1 MTSSWTWIIS
11 SGLVGVISLMLRSV
25 SNISFSGARFF
36 LPTLNPLFIIN
47 GIIFVLA
54 ATASL
59 FGNGSDR
66 SPAAQHHHD
75 NDSYRYEQDQDHHDQ
90 YRDRSSNDS
99 SKSSFDQY
107 NNKVQ
112 EKEKFPV
119 RSGGG
124 SYGVSSPEVRFP
136 PTAPEK
142 PVGIRRMR
150 PPTAP
155 VKTFSQ
161 DNTSGDETMEEMWER
176 VKAEKQPLKP
186 NTTLQGTTMP
196 TSSWPSPPSP
206 SPSQVRRPTPSLSS
220 LAPSQ
225 AMTPTPSLSSLSPSP
240 SRAGRPTSSLSSLLP
255 SRSPSRARRPTPSLS
270 SLSPSP
276 SRARR
281 PTPSLSS
288 LSPSSSRMRR
298 PPSSPGRPGK
308 KLMERIPSWVKLK
321 KELSMGRDELNS
333 RVEAFITKFKDEMKL
348 QRSESIRRY
357 KSFRG
362 RSDDK

>member
-1 MTSSWTWIIS
+1 MSTSWTWIIS

-25 SNISFSGARFF
+25 SNISVTGARFF

-47 GIIFVLA
+47 GIIFILA
-54 ATASL
+54 ASATL
-59 FGNGSDR
+59 FGNGSD
-66 SPAAQHHHD
+66 SPATNHHHD
-75 NDSYRYEQDQDHHDQ
+75 DDTYHRYEQDDHHNYD
-90 YRDRSSNDS
+90 RDRSFNNS
-99 SKSSFDQY
+99 SSSSFGQY

-119 RSGGG
+119 RSESGG

-142 PVGIRRMR
+142 LVGIRR

-155 VKTFSQ
+155 VKTFPQ
-161 DNTSGDETMEEMWER
+161 DNTSGDENETMEEMWER
-176 VKAEKQPLKP
+176 VKAEKQPKKP
-186 NTTLQGTTMP
+186 NMLQDTTMP
-196 TSSWPSPPSP
+196 TSPSRSQARRPAPPSLL
-206 SPSQVRRPTPSLSS
+206 SPSR
-220 LAPSQ
+220 SQ
-225 AMTPTPSLSSLSPSP
+225 ARTPTPSLSSLSPV
-240 SRAGRPTSSLSSLLP
+240 RPRLVPTLP
-255 SRSPSRARRPTPSLS
+255 SPSRARRPTPSLS
-270 SLSPSP
+270 SLSPTRPRVVPTSPSP

-288 LSPSSSRMRR
+288 LSSSSSRARR
-298 PPSSPGRPGK
+298 PPSSPARPGM

-348 QRSESIRRY
+348 QRSDSIRRF

-362 RSDDK
+362 RGDD

>member
-1 MTSSWTWIIS
+1 MSTSWAWIIS

-25 SNISFSGARFF
+25 SNISVTGARFF

-47 GIIFVLA
+47 GIIFILA
-54 ATASL
+54 ASATV
-59 FGNGSDR
+59 FGNGSDH
-66 SPAAQHHHD
+66 SPATNHHHD
-75 NDSYRYEQDQDHHDQ
+75 DDTYHRYEQDDHHNHD
-90 YRDRSSNDS
+90 RDRSSNNS
-99 SKSSFDQY
+99 SSSSFGQY

-119 RSGGG
+119 RSESGG

-142 PVGIRRMR
+142 LVGIRR

-155 VKTFSQ
+155 VKTFPQ
-161 DNTSGDETMEEMWER
+161 DNTSGDENETMDEMWER
-176 VKAEKQPLKP
+176 VKAEKQPKKP
-186 NTTLQGTTMP
+186 NMLQDTTMP
-196 TSSWPSPPSP
+196 TSPSR
-206 SPSQVRRPTPSLSS
+206 SQVRRSTPSLLSPQS
-220 LAPSQ
+220 PSRSQ
-225 AMTPTPSLSSLSPSP
+225 ARTPTPSLSSLSPV
-240 SRAGRPTSSLSSLLP
+240 RPRLVPTLP
-255 SRSPSRARRPTPSLS
+255 SPSRARRPTPSLS
-270 SLSPSP
+270 SLSPVRRRVVPTSPSP

-288 LSPSSSRMRR
+288 LSSSSSLARR
-298 PPSSPGRPGK
+298 PLSSSPARPGM

-348 QRSESIRRY
+348 QRSESIRRF

-362 RSDDK
+362 RGDD